1 MFSKE
6 EFQHHLVPNLVSLR
20 LEEIARR
27 NIQIMDVSSLETV
40 SSTFSLSLSLLKT
53 LMFLSKKMKTLMF

>member
-27 NIQIMDVSSLETV
+27 NIQIIDVSSLETV
-40 SSTFSLSLSLLKT
+40 SSTFSLSLSFENSHVLVE
-53 LMFLSKKMKTLMF
+53 KMKTLMF

>member
-40 SSTFSLSLSLLKT
+40 SSTFFLSL
-53 LMFLSKKMKTLMF
+53 F

>member
-40 SSTFSLSLSLLKT
+40 SSTFFSLSFENSHVLVE
-53 LMFLSKKMKTLMF
+53 KMKTLMF

>member
-1 MFSKE
+1 
-6 EFQHHLVPNLVSLR
+6 VPNLVSLR

-40 SSTFSLSLSLLKT
+40 SSTFFLSL
-53 LMFLSKKMKTLMF
+53 F